1 MTTAAAAVALPD
13 DSDDSD
19 ATTATTESTDVA
31 ELHDVTL
38 GMPSYG
44 VSLYDV
50 SLRVPRDAVTVVVSP
65 RDGAAGT
72 VVDLLLGR
80 GRPRWGEVHRGAE
93 VAEVRRFVGLPR
105 GRTVR
110 ETLIELRHD
119 AGLDADPAWV
129 GLLARTLGLREAE
142 GARGPREV
150 DAQRVRWGI
159 ARALVA
165 QPDLVVVD
173 DLTGGYLRAAGE
185 GVLEQL
191 TVLARQGATAVLVA
205 TGDPAVAEAVDH
217 AVVLERGRVVEASR

>member
-1 MTTAAAAVALPD
+1 MSTAAAAVDLT
-13 DSDDSD
+13 DSSD
-19 ATTATTESTDVA
+19 ATTVTVVSADVA
-31 ELHDVTL
+31 ELCDVTL

-50 SLRVPRDAVTVVVSP
+50 SMRVPRGQVTAVVSP

-72 VVDLLLGR
+72 VVDLLAGR
-80 GRPRWGEVHRGAE
+80 AQARWGVVHRVGT
-93 VAEVRRFVGLPR
+93 VAEVRRLVGLTR

-110 ETLIELRHD
+110 DTLIEMRHD
-119 AGLDADPAWV
+119 AGLEADPGWV
-129 GLLARTLGLREAE
+129 GSLARTLALREAE
-142 GARGPREV
+142 GARGPRDV
-150 DAQRVRWGI
+150 DAQRVRWGL

-191 TVLARQGATAVLVA
+191 GVLARASDTAVLVA
-205 TGDPAVAEAVDH
+205 TGDPAVADAVGH
-217 AVVLERGRVVEASR
+217 VVVLERGRVVEVSV